1 MTVIFLE
8 VKILKKNKTNILL
21 IICGLLFI
29 IISLIVGFMND
40 FSGGQGFLL
49 LSVGTGL
56 LAVGIAFT
64 PRIWE
69 LICKVA
75 DIITMFFSGLK

>member
-1 MTVIFLE
+1 M
-8 VKILKKNKTNILL
+8 KILRKNKTNILF

-40 FSGGQGFLL
+40 FSGGQGGLL
-49 LSVGTGL
+49 LAVGAGL

-64 PRIWE
+64 PKIWE
-69 LICKVA
+69 SVCKVA